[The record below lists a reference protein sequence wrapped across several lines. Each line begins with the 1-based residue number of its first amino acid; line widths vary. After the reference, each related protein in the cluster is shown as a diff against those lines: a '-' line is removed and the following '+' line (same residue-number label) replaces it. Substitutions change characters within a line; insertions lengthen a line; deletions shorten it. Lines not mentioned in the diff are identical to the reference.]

1 MQMSKKGFQLT
12 EVPSLVIVFVVV
24 AVVMGIG
31 ATILGQ
37 ISSTQCTYSYSAATG
52 NCLNST
58 GGTGNDIG
66 RTMAFNTTGQGLTS
80 VSTLSGWQST
90 WAIIVAASVVLSI
103 LGLLMYFKGKE

>member
-1 MQMSKKGFQLT
+1 MKMSKKGFQLT

-31 ATILGQ
+31 ATILSQ
-37 ISSTQCTYSYSAATG
+37 VQTTQTT
-52 NCLNST
+52 NSLPY
-58 GGTGNDIG
+58 NI
-66 RTMAFNTTGQGLTS
+66 TGQGLTS

>member
-1 MQMSKKGFQLT
+1 MSKKGFQLT

-31 ATILGQ
+31 ATILSQ
-37 ISSTQCTYSYSAATG
+37 VQTTQTT
-52 NCLNST
+52 NSLPY
-58 GGTGNDIG
+58 NI
-66 RTMAFNTTGQGLTS
+66 TGQGLTS

>member
-1 MQMSKKGFQLT
+1 MSKKGFQLT

-31 ATILGQ
+31 ATILSQ
-37 ISSTQCTYSYSAATG
+37 VQTTQTTDSLPY
-52 NCLNST
+52 N
-58 GGTGNDIG
+58 I
-66 RTMAFNTTGQGLTS
+66 TGQGLTS

>member
-1 MQMSKKGFQLT
+1 MKMSKKGFQLT

-31 ATILGQ
+31 ATILSQ
-37 ISSTQCTYSYSAATG
+37 VQTTQTTDSLPY
-52 NCLNST
+52 N
-58 GGTGNDIG
+58 I
-66 RTMAFNTTGQGLTS
+66 TGQGLTS

>member
-1 MQMSKKGFQLT
+1 MQMSKEMQMSKKGFQLQMSKKGFQLT

-31 ATILGQ
+31 ATILSQ
-37 ISSTQCTYSYSAATG
+37 VQTTQTT
-52 NCLNST
+52 NSLPY
-58 GGTGNDIG
+58 NI
-66 RTMAFNTTGQGLTS
+66 TGQGLTS